1 MTRPTLSPQRRRAL
15 QLLGVTAFDWALASR
30 YAKAQSPAVP
40 GPEQLRIGYQKSA
53 VNLVILK
60 QQGVLEKRF
69 PGTRV
74 SWLEFPAGPQLL
86 EALSVGSLEFG
97 LTGDSPPVFAQA
109 AGKDLLYVGAEPP
122 KPDSSALLVLKD
134 SPLRTLPDLKGRRI
148 AVQKGSSAHYL
159 LVKAVERA
167 GLQWADIQPVYLAPA
182 DARAAFERKSV
193 DAWAIWDPFYAATEL
208 AIQPRVLATGR
219 GGPVHPIFARCVAMP
234 KGQALGAK
242 RSWGAAPARLGN
254 AADGSLAS
262 QPGGKA
268 APAPLLVVALLAK
281 APGLGVVT
289 RLDWRGGDSL
299 RTGKNWVNRPLASSN
314 NSFYL
319 AARPFVQAHPQVL
332 RVLFDELSR
341 ADRLA
346 QEARKDAI
354 KLIADFS
361 GLDAGVVSLFI
372 QRRPSSPVDVPGPT
386 TVADQQRVADAFF
399 KLGLI
404 PKPVN
409 VADIVWR
416 PATRS

>member
-1 MTRPTLSPQRRRAL
+1 MTHLTVSPERRRAL
-15 QLLGVTAFDWALASR
+15 QLLGVTAFSWALASR
-30 YAKAQSPAVP
+30 YAHAQNAPVQ
-40 GPEQLRIGYQKSA
+40 GPELLRIGYQKSA

-69 PGTRV
+69 PGTRI

-134 SPLRTLPDLKGRRI
+134 SPLRTLSDLKGRRI

-167 GLQWADIQPVYLAPA
+167 GLQWADIQPVYLTPA

-219 GGPVHPIFARCVAMP
+219 
-234 KGQALGAK
+234 
-242 RSWGAAPARLGN
+242 
-254 AADGSLAS
+254 D
-262 QPGGKA
+262 
-268 APAPLLVVALLAK
+268 
-281 APGLGVVT
+281 
-289 RLDWRGGDSL
+289 
-299 RTGKNWVNRPLASSN
+299 LASSN

-319 AARPFVQAHPQVL
+319 AARPLVQAGAHGHQKLEVARDGQQAGRHHPGV
-332 RVLFDELSR
+332 F
-341 ADRLA
+341 
-346 QEARKDAI
+346 ARTAGGNEHA
-354 KLIADFS
+354 LIAQAVCCH
-361 GLDAGVVSLFI
+361 GHLLEVVVVELAGAF
-372 QRRPSSPVDVPGPT
+372 GCAK
-386 TVADQQRVADAFF
+386 VAAVAVGGDEPENFHED
-399 KLGLI
+399 L
-404 PKPVN
+404 
-409 VADIVWR
+409 
-416 PATRS
+416 